1 MKTSLVLLPIIIAS
15 LTSMSLAE
23 ERVSYFRRHG
33 GVVTDDARRLPA
45 ELGSKA
51 NLVWRQP
58 LGPGHST
65 PCIAEDVIFVTTHQG
80 KELATL
86 ALDRETGE
94 LRWRRTV
101 VVDES
106 SAPEP
111 FWLPFDENLWR
122 LGELLAD
129 AQLMRIEGAW
139 RLPFLLKK
147 RLDRIRKYFR

>member
-1 MKTSLVLLPIIIAS
+1 MSFNLIVTLGVVVAS
-15 LTSMSLAE
+15 LSSMLLAE
-23 ERVSYFRRHG
+23 EKVSYFRRYG
-33 GVVTDDARRLPA
+33 GVATDDARRLPA
-45 ELGSKA
+45 ELLSKD

-101 VVDES
+101 VVDELEQHHQAGS
-106 SAPEP
+106 PASCTPAC
-111 FWLPFDENLWR
+111 D
-122 LGELLAD
+122 GE
-129 AQLMRIEGAW
+129 RVYV
-139 RLPFLLKK
+139 
-147 RLDRIRKYFR
+147 YFGSYGLIC